1 MYCINLRK
9 VIGMKSLKISTLFF
23 MMIWSFLYD
32 SIYGAEKT
40 FKLSDNK
47 LVIAQQNKPFYE
59 VSPLSLEAVEKEAQR
74 SQNIQDIIIHFPWVE
89 EGFNLLRSQE
99 VPIESFYETFD
110 RLLVID
116 ILDSQNKVIGR
127 QGLAY
132 KDVMQKVIQELFD
145 AMKRP
150 FIKTLFDALGTY
162 QDESYFNWAIL
173 NYMYHHPNQMY
184 DKIFHYVL
192 KYKDT
197 YLQDELNE
205 WFDALLNTST
215 MYTTIDFQTLYK
227 FLFLLDVSID
237 KQIINSY
244 DGQGLTFLDYA
255 IMDKNVAC
263 VKFLLQNGAQV
274 LEQDG
279 LTNVLHIAVLHGYQ
293 EIVYQLLLSN
303 SHIVNSLDAKKRT
316 PLYLAAGY
324 GYYDIA
330 RTLLK
335 NGANPNI
342 SADDDGIETPL
353 LAAIQSNPISIN
365 MIELLLDSG
374 AKIDNRVDHQGISLL
389 GYAINYPEIVK
400 LLLQS
405 GADANL
411 PDLDEDGLIKI
422 PLLHKAVLNQNMSVM
437 RILLDYRADINAL
450 GGITGGTALHEAVE
464 LCSLKIVDFLL
475 KYDADK
481 HILDDQG
488 VTPYELAKYKLDD
501 LHKDLDK
508 AFKMKS
514 SDEVI
519 TQVED
524 EIKEI
529 LAIIDRLS

>member
-1 MYCINLRK
+1 
-9 VIGMKSLKISTLFF
+9 MKSLKISALFF

-47 LVIAQQNKPFYE
+47 FVIAQQNKPFYE

-74 SQNIQDIIIHFPWVE
+74 SQEIQDIIIHFPWVE
-89 EGFNLLRSQE
+89 EGFNLLRNQE
-99 VPIESFYETFD
+99 VAIESFYETFD

-116 ILDSQNKVIGR
+116 LLDSQNRVIGR

-145 AMKRP
+145 AMKEP
-150 FIKTLFDALGTY
+150 FINTLFDALGTY
-162 QDESYFNWAIL
+162 QNESYFNWATL
-173 NYMYHHPNQMY
+173 HYMYHHPNQMY
-184 DKIFHYVL
+184 DTIFHYVL
-192 KYKDT
+192 KYKDR
-197 YLQDELNE
+197 YLQDELNQ
-205 WFDALLNTST
+205 WFDELLNNPII
-215 MYTTIDFQTLYK
+215 YQTIDFQTLYK
-227 FLFLLDVSID
+227 FVFLLNASID
-237 KQIINSY
+237 KQIINHS
-244 DGQGLTFLDYA
+244 DDQGLTFLDYA
-255 IMDKNVAC
+255 IMDNNVAC
-263 VKFLLQNGAQV
+263 VKYLLQNGAQV
-274 LEQDG
+274 LEKDG
-279 LTNVLHIAVLHGYQ
+279 FTNVLHIAVLHGYQ

-303 SHIVNSLDAKKRT
+303 PHIVNSLDAQQKT
-316 PLYLAAGY
+316 SLHLAAGY
-324 GYYDIA
+324 GFYNIA
-330 RTLLK
+330 NILLK

-342 SADDDGIETPL
+342 SSDDDGVETPL
-353 LAAIQSNPISIN
+353 LSAIQNNPVSIK

-374 AKIDNRVDHQGISLL
+374 AKINNRVDHQGISLL

-422 PLLHKAVLNQNMSVM
+422 PLLHKAVLNQNVSVM

-475 KYDADK
+475 QYDADK
-481 HILDDQG
+481 NILDDQG

-508 AFKMKS
+508 ARKMKS
-514 SDEVI
+514 SSQVI